1 MPLMNDYP
9 MLHFIGRHGG
19 WCAIAAGV
27 LPLIAGAGAVALG
40 QSPWW
45 LVAGVLAAVG
55 LFVLVRSYVELVRV
69 MIDML
74 LPK

>member
-1 MPLMNDYP
+1 MRVMNDYP

-19 WCAIAAGV
+19 WCAILAAV
-27 LPLIAGAGAVALG
+27 LPVAAAAWAVMIGA
-40 QSPWW
+40 SPWW
-45 LVAGVLAAVG
+45 LAAGIAAAVA

>member
-1 MPLMNDYP
+1 MNEYP

-19 WCAIAAGV
+19 WCAVVLAVLPLAAGLWLFFDGASAWWLAAGV
-27 LPLIAGAGAVALG
+27 VA
-40 QSPWW
+40 
-45 LVAGVLAAVG
+45 AAVVYG
-55 LFVLVRSYVELVRV
+55 VFRSYVELVRV

>member
-1 MPLMNDYP
+1 MNDYP

-19 WCAIAAGV
+19 WCAIVAAV
-27 LPLIAGAGAVALG
+27 APLIAGAVAVALG
-40 QSPWW
+40 QSVWW
-45 LVAGVLAAVG
+45 LAAGIAGAIG
-55 LFVLVRSYVELVRV
+55 LYVVVRSYIELVRV